1 MKVKN
6 LALLRNVLAATGRS
20 QRDIAS
26 AAAIHHS
33 TLANIAVGRRGCS
46 ADIAER
52 ICQTLRVPTDLL
64 FEESISDDSSSS
76 AVA

>member
-6 LALLRNVLAATGRS
+6 LALLRNVLAATGRT
-20 QRDIAS
+20 QRDIA
-26 AAAIHHS
+26 AAAEIHHS

-46 ADIAER
+46 TDIAER

-64 FEESISDDSSSS
+64 FESSIADDSPSSS
-76 AVA
+76 VA